1 MLAGKGGGMLKTG
14 RYLRYSKNQELGRLH
29 LSLLQKFGVDSPSYA
44 NSSAPLPGLDGGHFE
59 EYQERP
65 FDSWVKTGNGK
76 ITVQGRLRMSDNLDE
91 AKVFYIDVDGKAP
104 VRIEVGFGDFHGYN
118 LAYHVGTPITLTG
131 NTSERNGRLVLTKVT
146 DLKSVFGKSK
156 PGKANG

>member
-1 MLAGKGGGMLKTG
+1 MGYNNDDEGDDDEEEEPSSDHEMPQ
-14 RYLRYSKNQELGRLH
+14 NQI
-29 LSLLQKFGVDSPSYA
+29 QDQD
-44 NSSAPLPGLDGGHFE
+44 NDDQNDE
-59 EYQERP
+59 EP
-65 FDSWVKTGNGK
+65 
-76 ITVQGRLRMSDNLDE
+76 DE
-91 AKVFYIDVDGKAP
+91 ENNDQHEDLYIDVDGKAP